1 MMEKFS
7 QEQAAAGGT
16 ASSLSSSMGGLSMF
30 TNFPE
35 AEMGA
40 FVVISLTIITLSNI
54 FAARF
59 VGGGDRYMFYFYGA
73 IFCTV
78 TGLILLV
85 GPIFVGMFFS
95 PEGLAAMASSGAASG
110 TTGI

>member
-1 MMEKFS
+1 MLFRS
-7 QEQAAAGGT
+7 
-16 ASSLSSSMGGLSMF
+16 
-30 TNFPE
+30 FPE
-35 AEMGA
+35 NKMGA

-73 IFCTV
+73 IFCTI
-78 TGLILLV
+78 TGVVLLI

-95 PEGLAAMASSGAASG
+95 PEGLASMASAGAASG
-110 TTGI
+110 ATGI